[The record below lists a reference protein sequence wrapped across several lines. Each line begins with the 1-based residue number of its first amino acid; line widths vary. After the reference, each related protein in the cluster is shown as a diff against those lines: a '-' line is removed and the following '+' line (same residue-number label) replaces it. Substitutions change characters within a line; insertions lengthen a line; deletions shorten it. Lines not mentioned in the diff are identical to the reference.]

1 MSIEGYIINNFKND
15 NKEGIREA
23 IEESVKSNDEVT
35 LPGMGVFMNI
45 IWSNASQKLKDEM
58 LSIIESNLK

>member
-23 IEESVKSNDEVT
+23 IEESVKSSDEVT
-35 LPGMGVFMNI
+35 LPGMGVFMKI